1 MMNPGCQIQN
11 WHTDLPDPSGM
22 PYNTF
27 IRNQAMTTTFA
38 DYAAAAEARKDIAA
52 AVLGHTYALCEA
64 LRQNYIDYSIRMHE
78 RCDDN
83 LEYHQAQIAK
93 LKEGTCDYDFYPE
106 TGRKYH
112 KIIMNAA
119 GSRSVHAFIDKK
131 TGEVYKS
138 ASFKAP
144 AKGVRFDL
152 RIIEQREWLLQHA
165 DWAGGYL
172 YLR

>member
-1 MMNPGCQIQN
+1 
-11 WHTDLPDPSGM
+11 
-22 PYNTF
+22 
-27 IRNQAMTTTFA
+27 MTTTFA

-64 LRQNYIDYSIRMHE
+64 LRQNYIDYSIRLHTQAIGNDTHE
-78 RCDDN
+78 
-83 LEYHQAQIAK
+83 EYHRKQIAK

-119 GSRSVHAFIDKK
+119 GSRSVHAFVDKK
-131 TGEVYKS
+131 TGQVYKS
-138 ASFKAP
+138 ASWKSP
-144 AKGVRFDL
+144 AKGVRYDL
-152 RIIEQREWLLQHA
+152 RLIEQREWLLQHA

-172 YLR
+172 YIR